1 MLQHMAP
8 TMVVVYIL
16 LVFFPSFALSDH
28 EPVVYTDP
36 DKVATFLELRDVFV
50 HSQFSGINIRMKAND
65 ALRHAEQLYDNLAPF
80 LVDDIATNDKRA
92 HFIMLLRKSPYYH
105 PLARELH
112 RMHIQKENLELFLKS
127 DYGHH
132 NPHAFSQSGIHDN
145 VNKSFRKKRDLYGI
159 ASILGQIFNGIV
171 SLFSASSVSNVQS
184 AVQNLAVRHERL
196 RNHTAKFE
204 ADITHYLQAALAA
217 AQEEHRQRLLHEA
230 LIGFAFNAQAAIAYI
245 HKELAL
251 LSQLISPLSNQYIS
265 TELISFKQAGIFLEA
280 VKNKAAE
287 IGLTSLAKNFHD
299 LYHCTKTIYLHDSEI
314 PNQKDV
320 SILLSCPVVDVNQ
333 KLTGALYKDLP
344 FQQWS
349 KDLQRPVS
357 YRWDQKS
364 ALIAFENGIYPN
376 IRSFSIPEDQISS
389 ACVPYADA
397 LLCRAALSD
406 EDHSCAVSLAFGST
420 ANCTLTEFS
429 GKFPSEWVADTLFTF
444 SDKPQTIYSECPNET
459 PRTTKTVG
467 LVIWPHY
474 DVCTIIVD
482 NKYFYPRAQSS
493 HLLFTMEAGTLRL
506 VDPPTPHLP
515 LPDPPADPML
525 MSEELEHDLKDLN
538 TSRLKESDLKPMP
551 NPPSSSFPH
560 SSIVNFSLSGFAV
573 LSALILFALYGVAI
587 YRRGRQ
593 NRRNPPPV
601 SFHVHREESE
611 QVSIQQN
618 IEDNVQSQDV
628 RT

>member
-1 MLQHMAP
+1 MAP
-8 TMVVVYIL
+8 TMVVIYIFLVY
-16 LVFFPSFALSDH
+16 FPSFILADH

-50 HSQFSGINIRMKAND
+50 HSQFSGINIRMKSND
-65 ALRHAEQLYDNLAPF
+65 ALRHAEQLYNNLAPF
-80 LVDDIATNDKRA
+80 LVDDIATNDNRA
-92 HFIMLLRKSPYYH
+92 HFIMLLRKSPYYD
-105 PLARELH
+105 PLVRELH
-112 RMHIQKENLELFLKS
+112 RMKVQKENLEIFLQS
-127 DYGHH
+127 DYDHH
-132 NPHAFSQSGIHDN
+132 NPHAFSQSGIHDF
-145 VNKSFRKKRDLYGI
+145 VNKNFRKKRDLFGI
-159 ASILGQIFNGIV
+159 ASILTSIFNGVI
-171 SLFSASSVSNVQS
+171 SLFSANSVSNVQS

-204 ADITHYLQAALAA
+204 ADITRYLQAALAA

-265 TELISFKQAGIFLEA
+265 TELISFKQAGTFLEA

-314 PNQKDV
+314 KDQKDI
-320 SILLSCPVVDVNQ
+320 SILLSCPIVDATQ
-333 KLTGALYKDLP
+333 KLTGALYKDFP

-349 KDLQRPVS
+349 EERQRPVS
-357 YRWDQKS
+357 YRWDQPS
-364 ALIAFENGIYPN
+364 TLIAFENGIYPN
-376 IRSFSIPEDQISS
+376 IRSFSVPENQISS
-389 ACVPYADA
+389 TCTPYANA
-397 LLCRAALSD
+397 LLCRAPLSD

-420 ANCTLTEFS
+420 ANCTLNEFS
-429 GKFPSEWVADTLFTF
+429 GKFPAQWLADTLFTF
-444 SDKPQTIYSECPNET
+444 SDKPQTVYSECPNET

-474 DVCTIIVD
+474 DVCTIIID
-482 NKYFYPRAQSS
+482 NKYYYPRAQSG
-493 HLLFTMEAGTLRL
+493 HLLFTMEAGTIRL
-506 VDPPTPHLP
+506 VDPPTPDLP
-515 LPDPPADPML
+515 SPNPPADPML
-525 MSEELEHDLKDLN
+525 MTEELENDLKDLN
-538 TSRLKESDLKPMP
+538 NSRLKQTDLEPIP
-551 NPPSSSFPH
+551 TPPSSSFPH
-560 SSIVNFSLSGFAV
+560 SSIINLSLSGFAV

-587 YRRGRQ
+587 VRRGRQ

-601 SFHVHREESE
+601 SFHVHREEND

-618 IEDNVQSQDV
+618 NEDTTQSQEV
-628 RT
+628 RS

>member
-1 MLQHMAP
+1 
-8 TMVVVYIL
+8 MVVVYIL

-65 ALRHAEQLYDNLAPF
+65 ALQHAKQLYDNLAPF
-80 LVDDIATNDKRA
+80 LVDDIASNDKRA
-92 HFIMLLRKSPYYH
+92 HFIMLLRKSPYYQ

-112 RMHIQKENLELFLKS
+112 RMHTQKENLELFLKS

-132 NPHAFSQSGIHDN
+132 NPHGFHHNPHGFSQSGIHDF
-145 VNKSFRKKRDLYGI
+145 VNKNFRKKRDLYGI
-159 ASILGQIFNGIV
+159 ANILGTIFNGII

-217 AQEEHRQRLLHEA
+217 AQEEHRQRLFHEA

-251 LSQLISPLSNQYIS
+251 LSQLISPLSNQFIS

-287 IGLTSLAKNFHD
+287 IGLTSLAENFHD

-314 PNQKDV
+314 PDQKDV
-320 SILLSCPVVDVNQ
+320 SILLSCPVVDVGQ

-357 YRWDQKS
+357 YRWNQKS

-376 IRSFSIPEDQISS
+376 IRSFSIPENQISS

-429 GKFPSEWVADTLFTF
+429 EKFPSEWVADTLFTF

-482 NKYFYPRAQSS
+482 NKYYYPRAQSN
-493 HLLFTMEAGTLRL
+493 HLLFTMQAGTLRL

-515 LPDPPADPML
+515 LPDPLADPML
-525 MSEELEHDLKDLN
+525 MSEEVQHELKDLN
-538 TSRLKESDLKPMP
+538 DSRLKESDLEPMP
-551 NPPSSSFPH
+551 DPPSSSFPY
-560 SSIVNFSLSGFAV
+560 SSIINLSLSGFAV
-573 LSALILFALYGVAI
+573 LSALILFTLYGVAI
-587 YRRGRQ
+587 VRRGRR
-593 NRRNPPPV
+593 NRPKTQKV
-601 SFHVHREESE
+601 AFHVHREEEE

-618 IEDNVQSQDV
+618 DEDTAPPQNV